1 MDKKKAYT
9 KLGIA
14 LFIIIALMAGAYK
27 LYTHSLEN
35 DFNNISTVEIE
46 RVGEEFTGQY
56 HRPDCPLAKKIL
68 KPVIFN
74 EGKTAAENNK
84 QAKAEGYVPCKR
96 CHPEKLD

>member
-1 MDKKKAYT
+1 MDKKAFT

-14 LFIIIALMAGAYK
+14 LVIIVALLAGAYK
-27 LYTHSLEN
+27 LYTDSLAN
-35 DFNNISTVEIE
+35 DFNDISTVEIE
-46 RVGEEFTGQY
+46 RVAETYTGEY
-56 HRPDCPLAKKIL
+56 HRPDCPKAKRIL

-96 CHPEKLD
+96 CHPEQEK